1 MTNRGGKC
9 RCRGGKEGEEEKV
22 GAERG
27 REKRAEREEEGRRRG
42 DKEERGEEG
51 EREKEKGGRKE
62 SKEGAISSEEASI
75 VPFCVKTGDFEHQD
89 AIPFFWSGEVTEK
102 NSSPLRHSIRILSFG

>member
-1 MTNRGGKC
+1 MLKRDRRATAKEGCDEQGVKC

-51 EREKEKGGRKE
+51 EREKEKEKGGRKE

-75 VPFCVKTGDFEHQD
+75 VLPSC
-89 AIPFFWSGEVTEK
+89 
-102 NSSPLRHSIRILSFG
+102 FGKYRRF

>member
-1 MTNRGGKC
+1 MLKRDRRATAKEGVTNRGVKC

-51 EREKEKGGRKE
+51 EREKEKGGRVE
-62 SKEGAISSEEASI
+62 SKEWAFSSEEASI
-75 VPFCVKTGDFEHQD
+75 VLLF
-89 AIPFFWSGEVTEK
+89 
-102 NSSPLRHSIRILSFG
+102 SFGKYRRF